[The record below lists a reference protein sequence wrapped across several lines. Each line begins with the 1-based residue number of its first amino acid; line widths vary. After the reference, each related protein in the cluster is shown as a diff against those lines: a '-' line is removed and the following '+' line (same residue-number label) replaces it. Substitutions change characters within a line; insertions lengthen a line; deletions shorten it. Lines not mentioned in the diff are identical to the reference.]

1 MYVTSSLFATVL
13 FATVLNFC
21 TSETIFIKTNS
32 SDHQCPAEPCLTLQE
47 FVSHHHR
54 VESNTVLE
62 FLPGNH
68 IYHQKVSN
76 VVNVTLTGVSDQ
88 QNSVI
93 HCVSEFSIFAK
104 YVQNIK
110 ISKLNFSDCRAPI
123 IRAGPRSITLILSSL
138 VNATILDTHVH
149 DSKGAG
155 MFAGNAFDLTL
166 NTFDHFLVTNNPH
179 CGKFCLHIPIDALLF
194 LIERVG
200 ALK

>member
-1 MYVTSSLFATVL
+1 MCITNSLFATVL

-47 FVSHHHR
+47 FVFHHHR
-54 VESNTVLE
+54 VESNTVLK
-62 FLPGNH
+62 FLPGKH
-68 IYHQKVSN
+68 IIPSTTRKFLSIRD

-138 VNATILDTHVH
+138 VNARMCMTQKVQVCSQVTH
-149 DSKGAG
+149 
-155 MFAGNAFDLTL
+155 
-166 NTFDHFLVTNNPH
+166 
-179 CGKFCLHIPIDALLF
+179 
-194 LIERVG
+194 LI
-200 ALK
+200 